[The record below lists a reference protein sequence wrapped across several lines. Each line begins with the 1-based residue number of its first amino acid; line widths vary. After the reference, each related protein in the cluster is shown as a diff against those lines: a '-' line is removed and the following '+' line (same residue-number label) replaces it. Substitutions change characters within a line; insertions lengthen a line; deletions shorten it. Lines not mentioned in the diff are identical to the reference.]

1 MRFLADENVSRLV
14 VERLRAAGF
23 DVASVRETR
32 PGASDKDVLD
42 EADSGDRV
50 LITEDRDFGE
60 VVARQRLKVRGII
73 LLELDRLPSAA
84 EAELVAEIVRIHAS
98 KLTGNLLVVE
108 PARVR
113 VPPCRGKLENPH
125 ELRVLANH
133 IPR

>member
-1 MRFLADENVSRLV
+1 MRFLADENVSRFV

-60 VVARQRLKVRGII
+60 LVVRQRLKVRGII
-73 LLELDRLPSAA
+73 LLELDRVPSGA

-113 VPPCRGKLENPH
+113 VRPLPQ
-125 ELRVLANH
+125 
-133 IPR
+133 